1 MMLNYHPTIEM
12 LTDYA
17 AGSLPLTYSLA
28 VSTHLEQCS
37 ECQQQVR
44 KLELLGAHLFTKEAP
59 DKRATTS
66 LKQAFFDKLSA
77 ENDTLADTQ
86 TIAENHAPACVQ
98 ESASEV
104 LLDGYQIPTSLRQ
117 FVTQNYDELSWM
129 RLSPAVKIATLCEE
143 NGVQVALTRIKAGAH
158 IPTHTHTGEEIT
170 LVLEGAFS
178 DEKGIYACGDFVSRN
193 AKHKHK
199 PRVTK
204 DAECI
209 CLTVLDAP
217 IEFTGWLTRFLN
229 PLMRRHH
236 PSTQRG

>member
-28 VSTHLEQCS
+28 VSTHLEQCQ
-37 ECQQQVR
+37 ECQQHVR
-44 KLELLGAHLFTKEAP
+44 KLELLGANLFTKKAP
-59 DKRATTS
+59 DQQTTDT
-66 LKQAFFDKLSA
+66 LKQTFFDKLNA
-77 ENDTLADTQ
+77 EVEANTAAQTMASTLEDT
-86 TIAENHAPACVQ
+86 EKAP
-98 ESASEV
+98 
-104 LLDGYQIPTSLRQ
+104 LDGYCIPRSLRQ
-117 FVTQNYDELSWM
+117 FVSRNYDELSWM

-143 NGVQVALTRIKAGAH
+143 DGVQVALTRIKAGAH
-158 IPTHTHTGEEIT
+158 IPTHTHAGEEIT

-178 DEKGIYACGDFVSRN
+178 DEKGIYSCGDFVSRN

-229 PLMRRHH
+229 PIMRRHH

>member
-1 MMLNYHPTIEM
+1 MLNYHPTIEM

-17 AGSLPLTYSLA
+17 AGSLPLTFSLA
-28 VSTHLEQCS
+28 VSTHLEQCP

-44 KLELLGAHLFTKEAP
+44 KLELLGAHIFTNMALNKQSTE
-59 DKRATTS
+59 S
-66 LKQAFFDKLSA
+66 LKQTFFDKLNAIDSQRPQA
-77 ENDTLADTQ
+77 DNLLARETLTQ
-86 TIAENHAPACVQ
+86 HSNNPPEA
-98 ESASEV
+98 
-104 LLDGYQIPTSLRQ
+104 LLDEYQVPSSLGQ
-117 FVTQNYDELSWM
+117 FIKRNYDELDWV

-158 IPTHTHTGEEIT
+158 IPTHTHAGEEIT
-170 LVLEGAFS
+170 LVLEGVFS
-178 DEKGIYACGDFVSRN
+178 DEKGVYCRGDFVTRN

-229 PLMRRHH
+229 PIMRRHH
-236 PSTQRG
+236 PSTQ

>member
-1 MMLNYHPTIEM
+1 MLNYHPTIEM

-17 AGSLPLTYSLA
+17 AGSLPLTFSLA
-28 VSTHLEQCS
+28 VATHLEQCS

-44 KLELLGAHLFTKEAP
+44 KLELLGANLFTKEAP
-59 DKRATTS
+59 NKHATAE
-66 LKQAFFDKLSA
+66 LKQTFFEKLNAEEDAVTGIQDKVDI
-77 ENDTLADTQ
+77 ETPIQEQ
-86 TIAENHAPACVQ
+86 TNKPAVQ
-98 ESASEV
+98 
-104 LLDGYQIPTSLRQ
+104 LDAYQIPASLRQ
-117 FVTQNYDELSWM
+117 FVSSNYDELNWM

-143 NGVQVALTRIKAGAH
+143 DGVQVALTRIKAGSH
-158 IPTHTHTGEEIT
+158 IPTHTHAGEEIT

-178 DEKGIYACGDFVSRN
+178 DEKGIYSCGDFVTRN

-204 DAECI
+204 DSECI

-229 PLMRRHH
+229 PIMRRHH
-236 PSTQRG
+236 PSTERG